1 MPIHPFFGAF
11 SKLSHTHH
19 VTHQNRH
26 TKNTKPLEKDLGQ
39 PNFTSFKKKYKKLPQ
54 ISIWAFGVSEPFPYM
69 SYMSCVRIH
78 KNSEKC
84 ASSGQHTFHILMLA
98 CAVSMNIHTRTTHNL
113 LPILMGSHPLPPSR
127 YPVCFGHFVAKC
139 FGQYFTVS
147 IILCFFFSEIR

>member
-1 MPIHPFFGAF
+1 MGIFKIVAYPSCHS
-11 SKLSHTHH
+11 SKPTHEEH
-19 VTHQNRH
+19 KTIGKRIRSTELYQFQ
-26 TKNTKPLEKDLGQ
+26 E
-39 PNFTSFKKKYKKLPQ
+39 KYKKVPQ
-54 ISIWAFGVSEPFPYM
+54 ISIWAFWVSEPFPYM

-78 KNSEKC
+78 KNPKKC

-113 LPILMGSHPLPPSR
+113 LPILMGSHPLSPHPP
-127 YPVCFGHFVAKC
+127 PVCFGHFVAKC